1 MNSGGGDPP
10 PEIFSRPPNPLLES
24 RALRSVGATGRKIAK
39 VCNIFRYLRA
49 VYDNELRN
57 PDDLEELM
65 GFYNRTVWRQTCMNF
80 WLRASDV
87 VLFAENHKQ

>member
-1 MNSGGGDPP
+1 M
-10 PEIFSRPPNPLLES
+10 
-24 RALRSVGATGRKIAK
+24 
-39 VCNIFRYLRA
+39 
-49 VYDNELRN
+49 YDNELRN